1 MKSQV
6 LNNLFELNIDE
17 ENDKNELLHMLEAIK
32 NSKYYSVFKQVL
44 SDVDEELFIKDPV
57 HGISHNER
65 VAILAT
71 YLAIQE
77 DISIEDYRILLIASL
92 YHDIGRKIAEGRE
105 HGRQSANIIKDKK
118 ADIIPDFDDLS
129 TRKVQFL
136 CTIHSNP
143 DDLYSEILKEYEL
156 EDSNSIKMLTNIIK
170 DADALDRVRLRR
182 FGRLDVTQIRNESSR
197 QSVPLAK
204 MLLREYKD
212 IEYELGGSAN
222 LSVFDMNS
230 DELLEDEDNY
240 YLIRGLNITNIE
252 DIDNPEIEVIR
263 TKARVLYE
271 DSEKSRF
278 YGNKAPTIDEVF
290 SNVRTARYGKETQCT
305 SFTSNASVAMDYDGD
320 NNNRFVMLPIP
331 KTGIGDEKT
340 FNAGRFLLQEI
351 NKKVASTL
359 RYGRVDDDIKD
370 LISQIESETTL
381 DGISTLMDEAI
392 DKLTIRKEHKRYT
405 NIGEKLNKRIT
416 ISTRINHKRVLNSEQ
431 ELEYMKT
438 VAKLTVLELTGYIPR
453 VIPSQKNNAQ
463 LLTALGSAFSSN
475 EYFYYGDIPKAN
487 LIKPSKEEVE
497 LLSLLQQSVARKT
510 LSKEDEETLER
521 KIISQIRNG
530 NRIIEPISR
539 TREKEISIPTS
550 EAIPLLYSQ
559 NNNTIIPYYKGSLAI
574 NYAINYSRAKIRTR
588 KLLESLKKSFESDPN
603 YEEYSRIIDSMIEDE
618 SIIVVNPS
626 LISRKDGRGITLFG
640 AVNLDMNVRT
650 SKSIIFSIEEHER
663 FINELNSLTPEELE
677 RVSNG
682 ELDFLA
688 ERGLFT
694 KTLDQSTQLTAINDY
709 YVDYIID
716 NLIYNH
722 RFEENTI
729 RTERDSDLRKRLR
742 TELSKHDIEKL
753 FNAFLVAGVEQDEI
767 PNLIINLLLENGYA
781 DKESFDELISSNN
794 LIEFINENL
803 INFNRHLSMYSLER
817 FLQITDSSYHV
828 ENTNLNLREYQA
840 LAKDNLDE
848 IYKTHKLAGVVL
860 PTGAG
865 KSFVTMAELLE
876 YKNKEIVYFAPQEA
890 ILYQMQQHILKHI
903 LNKKII
909 ETKNV
914 DNMLSMSIS
923 ERKDF
928 LKDKVFNRGIDIE
941 KTLLRLKNAT
951 TEEEKEEIRRLF
963 LPRRTANV
971 DDVMDAINTAEG
983 FPHLK
988 MYCYQSLNSS
998 QFEELQKKK
1007 IDFMVLDEVHRVG
1020 ADTWGSKLDRIIET
1034 HSGSKILGITAT
1046 PVRNTPINSSKE
1058 DNSSDVMQYMARKY
1072 GNYTEDEIDGKEYL
1086 ASEMYLVDAIKNRYV
1101 VEPKIVPFK
1110 YTLALTSEY
1119 EYVKNA
1125 YSQARKAEPNSELTK
1140 SLKQSLDRMNEIIGE
1155 TPFTKDKVVKKSA
1168 VEKIAKVI
1176 EQNFPEHFKNGKMI
1190 VFLEQAPSNYGKTTE
1205 EYVLEQIDL
1214 IQQYFEGIN
1223 PNIKSRYLL
1232 SNRKNK
1238 KENEIA
1244 ISEFESIDSDELKL
1258 LFAINMLN
1266 EGVHV
1271 ENVNGEL
1278 MLRRIG
1284 DSSNILYFQQIG
1296 RVIYSIDP
1304 EHPVK
1309 DEDRPIIFDFY
1320 NNYLTRDFDKVVNR
1334 TTETSD
1340 LQLMMIIYNWINKNN
1355 GEFPDIDSS
1364 NFDEVRKAINLKRIQ
1379 KKYDKYKEVETE
1391 EDVLKINSNLS
1402 RSEVIE
1408 VLKIL
1413 EISRDLELFD
1423 RILPNRTLPPPE
1435 EEIGDIKMIDI
1446 TGEVKDFLDVFKK
1459 AKKEVSKNK
1468 ARIVSSNKIR
1478 LKSVV
1483 DILQTI
1489 SDYGF
1494 DITDK
1499 NFINQYMKAYQIKDS
1514 LSQEQAQAQAR
1525 ENLSLYDL
1533 LEVGF
1538 DENIKQEIMHYLDMD
1553 EDELKQYKIYDE
1565 FCYARSMLSQKNRA
1579 TRNLFNAYDLMLI
1592 RKLGFFVEFEK
1603 PISIV
1608 ENGFIEKGPS
1618 AYEHKNIYTGTD
1630 FNEDGYDYEGFDI
1643 DGFDEEGYDRE
1654 GYDLLKFKRYARY
1667 NKYDFSRDGYHY
1679 ITGTKYNNEGF
1690 DFNRIHKD
1698 TMDYYN
1704 PHGFDIEHNHR
1715 ETHNKISPRFFDFD
1729 GKYYELVKDDFGEK
1743 YVFTG
1748 LYYDKTGRDIDG
1760 WDVFGVDEQGI
1771 GHFDIPIDDRGF
1783 NPKKL
1788 NIHTSTI
1795 VDEHGLNYDGKFCYM
1810 EKNEWVVT
1818 DLEYGTDGYNKDGF
1832 NERNF
1837 DRQGINTKTNTF
1849 LDENG
1854 FDVNEIYWK
1863 KDENGVYI
1871 CTNSKYDENGRNCYG
1886 IDKYDFSEN
1895 GTAYERIQRK
1905 NGTWI
1910 YETRKNKVNK
1920 YGFDYSLKCNG
1931 KDYNRD
1937 GFNADK
1943 IYVKTGELV
1952 DERHF
1957 NIDHYYCVKDENGN
1971 WVSTGKYVDERGFD
1985 YERFYNG
1992 RYGSYLDPEGYDCY
2006 GFDIHHFNRNH
2017 MFVDE
2022 DGNESIVNEYGFG
2035 YDEYLYE
2042 KDENGVYVKTDKKR
2056 DKDGFDIDGF
2066 DECFFDREHL
2076 YDGRSEFNPDGFN
2089 YLHIHRDT
2097 GTNLDTHEFD
2107 YHRIHFKTKDVVDER
2122 HFNIEGFF
2130 CKKDKNGQWKS
2141 TGKRLDEK
2149 HFDIDG
2155 NYYGKKGYKYN
2166 DQGYD
2171 CHGIDVNGFNENHM
2185 YVDKDGNESV
2195 VNEFGFGYDMYIYEK
2210 DENGTYVKTDKKV
2223 DKEGF
2228 NFFGFDKYHFERNH
2242 LYRGKDQYN
2251 PDGFDYNHL
2260 HKDTNEKFDIHGFN
2274 IDRIHRKT
2282 GKEYDERFFDI
2293 DGYFYKKGSD
2303 GEYYKTKSKL
2313 NDRDFTI
2320 DGKYK
2325 DTEYTTN
2332 PEGYD
2337 IDNVFHPELI
2347 RNKKAQKDYYEQIL
2361 YKNFDAKFK
2370 DGKCITTNLPY
2381 DEFYFKQNKRNAIT
2395 GLGVDLRGFD
2405 CFGQC
2410 HANKNLRFDQN
2421 GFGIDGRH
2429 KDTGEFYY
2437 KGYNCY
2443 GVDEEGKDKSG
2454 KEPIEIQ
2461 RIKEFLDAESIE
2473 KMKSVVGKYN
2483 SDVRKRRGVVS
2494 YNNIPKILFFKAGEM
2509 YPPFKDELKKRLKEL
2524 MDRKIELDNELL
2536 NPINIFSKSAAEL
2549 KQMRAELT
2557 VLEAKINAISIDGQG
2572 EK

>member
-1 MKSQV
+1 
-6 LNNLFELNIDE
+6 
-17 ENDKNELLHMLEAIK
+17 
-32 NSKYYSVFKQVL
+32 
-44 SDVDEELFIKDPV
+44 
-57 HGISHNER
+57 
-65 VAILAT
+65 
-71 YLAIQE
+71 
-77 DISIEDYRILLIASL
+77 
-92 YHDIGRKIAEGRE
+92 
-105 HGRQSANIIKDKK
+105 
-118 ADIIPDFDDLS
+118 
-129 TRKVQFL
+129 
-136 CTIHSNP
+136 
-143 DDLYSEILKEYEL
+143 
-156 EDSNSIKMLTNIIK
+156 
-170 DADALDRVRLRR
+170 
-182 FGRLDVTQIRNESSR
+182 
-197 QSVPLAK
+197 

-240 YLIRGLNITNIE
+240 YLIRGLNKTNVE
-252 DIDNPEIEVIR
+252 DIDNPEMEVLR
-263 TKARVLYE
+263 TKARILYE
-271 DSEKSRF
+271 TTGSARF
-278 YGNKAPTIDEVF
+278 YGNNAPTLGEVF

-305 SFTSNASVAMDYDGD
+305 SFTTNAAVAMDYDGD
-320 NNNRFVMLPIP
+320 NNNRFVMIPIP
-331 KTGIGDEKT
+331 KAGLSDEKT
-340 FNAGRFLLQEI
+340 FNAGKFLLQEI

-370 LISQIESETTL
+370 IISQIESETTL
-381 DGISTLMDEAI
+381 DGISTLMEEAI

-405 NIGEKLNKRIT
+405 NIGEKLNKRTT

-453 VIPSQKNNAQ
+453 VIPSQKNNSQ
-463 LLTALGSAFSSN
+463 LLITLASAFSSN
-475 EYFYYGDIPKAN
+475 EYLYYGDIPKAG
-487 LIKPSKEEVE
+487 LLQPSKEEVE
-497 LLSLLQQSVARKT
+497 LLSLLQQSVDRKT
-510 LSKEDEETLER
+510 LSKEDGEILER
-521 KIISQIRNG
+521 KLISQIRGG
-530 NRIIEPISR
+530 NHIIEPISR
-539 TREKEISIPTS
+539 TREKEILIPTS

-559 NNNTIIPYYKGSLAI
+559 EHNTIIPYYKGSLAI

-618 SIIVVNPS
+618 SIIVANPS
-626 LISRKDGRGITLFG
+626 IISRRDGRGITLFG

-650 SKSIIFSIEEHER
+650 SRSIIFSAEEHER
-663 FINELNSLTPEELE
+663 FINELNSLTQEELE

-694 KTLDQSTQLTAINDY
+694 NTIEQSTQLTGINDY
-709 YVDYIID
+709 YIDYIID
-716 NLIYNH
+716 NLVYSH
-722 RFEENTI
+722 RFEENT
-729 RTERDSDLRKRLR
+729 TRDEKNSDLRKRLR
-742 TELSKHDIEKL
+742 LELGKHDIEKL
-753 FNAFLVAGVEQDEI
+753 FNAFLAAGVKQDEI

-794 LIEFINENL
+794 LSGFINENL
-803 INFNRHLSMYSLER
+803 INFNSHLSMYSLER

-828 ENTNLNLREYQA
+828 ENTNLTLREYQA

-848 IYKTHKLAGVVL
+848 IYKNHKFAGVVL

-865 KSFVTMAELLE
+865 KSFVTMAEMLE

-890 ILYQMQQHILKHI
+890 ILHQMQQHILKHI

-914 DNMLSMSIS
+914 DDMLSMSSS

-941 KTLLRLKNAT
+941 RTLLRLKNAI

-963 LPRRTANV
+963 LPRRTASV

-1007 IDFMVLDEVHRVG
+1007 IDFMVLDEVHRIG
-1020 ADTWGSKLDRIIET
+1020 AQTWGSQLDRIIET
-1034 HSGSKILGITAT
+1034 HSDCKILGITAT
-1046 PVRNTPINSSKE
+1046 PVRNTTINSGKE
-1058 DNSSDVMQYMARKY
+1058 DNASDVMQYMARKY

-1125 YSQARKAEPNSELTK
+1125 YSQARKKDPNSELTK
-1140 SLKQSLDRMNEIIGE
+1140 SLKNSLDKMNEIIEE
-1155 TPFTKDKVVKKSA
+1155 TPFTKDNIIKKSV

-1190 VFLEQAPSNYGKTTE
+1190 VFLEQTPTSYGKTTE
-1205 EYVLEQIDL
+1205 EYVLEQINL
-1214 IQQYFEGIN
+1214 IQQFFEGIN

-1304 EHPVK
+1304 EHPIK

-1334 TTETSD
+1334 STETSD
-1340 LQLMMIIYNWINKNN
+1340 LQLMRIIYNWINKNS

-1379 KKYDKYKEVETE
+1379 KKYDKFKEVETE

-1402 RSEVIE
+1402 RAEVIE
-1408 VLKIL
+1408 VLKII
-1413 EISRDLELFD
+1413 EISRNLDLFD
-1423 RILPNRTLPPPE
+1423 RVLPNRTLPPPE
-1435 EEIGDIKMIDI
+1435 EKIGNIKMLDI

-1459 AKKEVSKNK
+1459 AKREVSKNK
-1468 ARIVSSNKIR
+1468 ASIVSSNRMR
-1478 LKSVV
+1478 LKNVV

-1499 NFINQYMKAYQIKDS
+1499 NFINQYMTAYQIEGS
-1514 LSQEQAQAQAR
+1514 LSKEQAQTQAR

-1538 DENIKQEIMHYLDMD
+1538 DENTKQEIIQYLDMD

-1565 FCYARSMLSQKNRA
+1565 FCYVRSMLSHKSYA

-1592 RKLGFFVEFEK
+1592 RKLGFFSEFEE

-1608 ENGFIEKGPS
+1608 KNGFIEKGPS

-1630 FNEDGYDYEGFDI
+1630 FNEDGLDYDGFDI

-1654 GYDLLKFKRYARY
+1654 GYDTLKFKKNSSY
-1667 NKYDFSRDGYHY
+1667 NKYYFSRDGINYY
-1679 ITGTKYNNEGF
+1679 TQTKYNAEGF
-1690 DFNRIHKD
+1690 DINRIHKD
-1698 TMDYYN
+1698 TMDFYDS
-1704 PHGFDIEHNHR
+1704 HGFDIDHNHR
-1715 ETHNKISPRFFDFD
+1715 ETHNKLSPKFFNFEGIYYKLIND
-1729 GKYYELVKDDFGEK
+1729 GSEEK

-1771 GHFDIPIDDRGF
+1771 GHFDVPIDDRGF
-1783 NPKKL
+1783 NQKKL
-1788 NIHTSTI
+1788 NIHTLTI

-1810 EKNEWVVT
+1810 KNNKWVVT
-1818 DLEYGTDGYNKDGF
+1818 DLEYGSDGYDIAGF

-1854 FDVNEIYWK
+1854 FDVNGIYWK
-1863 KDENGVYI
+1863 KDDNGVYI
-1871 CTNSKYDENGRNCYG
+1871 CTNSEYDEKGRNCYG
-1886 IDKYDFSEN
+1886 INKYDFGEN
-1895 GTAYERIQRK
+1895 GTAYERIQRE
-1905 NGTWI
+1905 NGIWI
-1910 YETRKNKVNK
+1910 YIARKNQYNK
-1920 YGFDYSLKCNG
+1920 YGFDSSLKYEGKSDCNPF
-1931 KDYNRD
+1931 

-1943 IYVKTGELV
+1943 ICVKTGELV

-1957 NIDHYYCVKDENGN
+1957 NIDHFYCVKDENGN
-1971 WVSTGKYVDERGFD
+1971 WVSTGKLLDEGGFD
-1985 YERFYNG
+1985 YRGFYDG
-1992 RYGSYLDPEGYDCY
+1992 KIGASLDPEGYNCY
-2006 GFDIHHFNRNH
+2006 GFDRHHFNRNH

-2022 DGNESIVNEYGFG
+2022 NGNESIVNQYGFG
-2035 YDEYLYE
+2035 YDGYIYE

-2066 DECFFDREHL
+2066 DECFYDREHL
-2076 YDGRSEFNPDGFN
+2076 YMGREEYDPYGFN
-2089 YLHIHRDT
+2089 YLHIHKNT
-2097 GTNLDTHEFD
+2097 GTNLDVHGFD
-2107 YHRIHFKTKDVVDER
+2107 YRMIHFKTKDVVDER
-2122 HFNIEGFF
+2122 HFNINGFF
-2130 CKKDKNGQWKS
+2130 YIKDENGQWKK
-2141 TGKRLDEK
+2141 TRRKLDDRK
-2149 HFDIDG
+2149 FDIDG
-2155 NYYGKKGYKYN
+2155 NYLGKPGSKYD

-2171 CHGIDVNGFNENHM
+2171 CHGLDSNGFNESHM

-2195 VNEFGFGYDMYIYEK
+2195 VNEFGFGYDGYIYEQ
-2210 DENGTYVKTDKKV
+2210 DENGVYVKTNKKRDK
-2223 DKEGF
+2223 DGF
-2228 NFFGFDKYHFERNH
+2228 NFYGYDKYEFKRNH
-2242 LYRGKDQYN
+2242 LYRGREQYN
-2251 PDGFDYNHL
+2251 PYGFDYRYI
-2260 HKDTNEKFDIHGFN
+2260 HKDTHEKFDIHGFY
-2274 IDRIHRKT
+2274 IDGIHRKT
-2282 GKEYDERFFDI
+2282 GKKYNEKFFDR
-2293 DGYFYKKGSD
+2293 DGYFYKKGPD
-2303 GEYYKTKSKL
+2303 GEYHKTNSKL
-2313 NDRDFTI
+2313 NDRDFTM
-2320 DGKYK
+2320 DGRYK
-2325 DTEYTTN
+2325 DTEYITN
-2332 PEGYD
+2332 PDGYD
-2337 IDNVFHPELI
+2337 FDNVFHPTLI
-2347 RNKKAQKDYYEQIL
+2347 RSQRAKKEYYDNVL
-2361 YKNFDAKFK
+2361 SKSFDEKFR
-2370 DGKCITTNLPY
+2370 DGICITTNLPY
-2381 DEFYFKQNKRNAIT
+2381 DEFYFREDRKNAIT
-2395 GLGVDLRGFD
+2395 GTAVNIRGFD

-2410 HANKNLRFDQN
+2410 VANKKSKYDKNE
-2421 GFGIDGRH
+2421 FGVDGRH
-2429 KDTGEFYY
+2429 ITGVYY
-2437 KGYNCY
+2437 YNGYNCY
-2443 GVDEEGKDKSG
+2443 GVDEEGKDRFG

-2461 RIKEFLDAESIE
+2461 MIKEFLNAESAE
-2473 KMKSVVGKYN
+2473 KMKSIVSKYN
-2483 SDVRKRRGVVS
+2483 SDMRRKRVFLS
-2494 YNNIPKILFFKAGEM
+2494 YDNIPKILFFKAGEM
-2509 YPPFKDELKKRLKEL
+2509 YPPFKEELRKRLIELMSRKNELEKEL
-2524 MDRKIELDNELL
+2524 HNLSNLH
-2536 NPINIFSKSAAEL
+2536 SKSSAEL
-2549 KQMRAELT
+2549 KQMRAELAL
-2557 VLEAKINAISIDGQG
+2557 LEAKTKAVSIDDQG